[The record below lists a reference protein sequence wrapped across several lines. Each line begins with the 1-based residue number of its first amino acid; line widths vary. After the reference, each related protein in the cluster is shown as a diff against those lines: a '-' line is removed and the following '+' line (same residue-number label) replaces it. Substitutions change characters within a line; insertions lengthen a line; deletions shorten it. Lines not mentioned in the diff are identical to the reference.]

1 MIIKNFNEK
10 WVKGWDATLEEQ
22 RAKFIHII
30 DKVKAHTD
38 FDQNYEKNTDEINRR
53 LAITKI
59 IDEVINNE
67 RRKELELYRLF
78 ATNDEFKLGLME
90 NIERALNARV

>member
-1 MIIKNFNEK
+1 MSK
-10 WVKGWDATLEEQ
+10 A
-22 RAKFIHII
+22 
-30 DKVKAHTD
+30 KAHKD
-38 FDQNYEKNTDEINRR
+38 FEENYEKNTDEINRR

-59 IDEVINNE
+59 IDEVINKE
-67 RRKELELYRLF
+67 RKKELELYKLF